1 MLGPSGKMRND
12 IATRFAIT
20 NEVFQLATDER
31 TFHGGEAT
39 APEMFERHLQPE
51 LGTMARKYA
60 SSFCGSK
67 PARFSRRG
75 DRKRQCVPTAESE
88 DFTSPDSGAA
98 LIEERRHAFH
108 ARLPGSRATSRMN

>member
-67 PARFSRRG
+67 PDHASVDEEIASVSAFRPRSRKISRA
-75 DRKRQCVPTAESE
+75 PI
-88 DFTSPDSGAA
+88 AA
-98 LIEERRHAFH
+98 QRLSKNAGTPSMHAFQEV
-108 ARLPGSRATSRMN
+108 ARPRA